1 MRSAT
6 VTFAA
11 LFLCAAAMAL
21 VAAVEERELVR
32 ERRATAAD
40 LEALRRMRENQ
51 FMLFGKRHTFV
62 KREEDE
68 SFLPEADKRHT
79 FVKRGELDDSES
91 DSAQE
96 EALDKRHTF
105 VKRHTFIKRH
115 TFV

>member
-11 LFLCAAAMAL
+11 LFLCAAALALMA
-21 VAAVEERELVR
+21 AAEERELVR
-32 ERRATAAD
+32 ERRSAAAD
-40 LEALRRMRENQ
+40 LEALRRMRQNQ
-51 FMLFGKRHTFV
+51 YMLFGKRHTFV
-62 KREEDE
+62 KRDDDE
-68 SFLPEADKRHT
+68 SFVPEDKRHT
-79 FVKRGELDDSES
+79 FVKRGESDDSES
-91 DSAQE
+91 NSAQE